1 MEPRAR
7 HGDQVLLG
15 ARVRGALFNS
25 VRHIPSQSNLRA
37 SVRIDVCVYADS
49 AHDNSRFASSGGDR
63 QVFLWDVMT
72 GQTIRRIPGHMGK
85 IFAVEFN
92 EDASVLASGEF
103 VFVSSMEG
111 RPKMLRYLKARTIR
125 P

>member
-1 MEPRAR
+1 MA
-7 HGDQVLLG
+7 
-15 ARVRGALFNS
+15 
-25 VRHIPSQSNLRA
+25 
-37 SVRIDVCVYADS
+37 S
-49 AHDNSRFASSGGDR
+49 AHDNSRFASCGGDR

-103 VFVSSMEG
+103 VSRQTWKRKPE
-111 RPKMLRYLKARTIR
+111 MLRYLEARTTRRLGCGI
-125 P
+125 